1 MQGVKLYIQANKKLI
16 SLDLTLFTPRLFMGL
31 ILLTSIQML
40 HLNPRATSVLI
51 LVKAQIKRTST
62 NYKCKLCIRGAQVV
76 FV

>member
-1 MQGVKLYIQANKKLI
+1 MQGVKLSIQENKKLT

-40 HLNPRATSVLI
+40 HLNPRGMSVLI

-62 NYKCKLCIRGAQVV
+62 NYKCKLCIAQVV